1 MKGRTAGFLM
11 FVCVGLAAAGCYA
24 GTVLVQSKQV
34 QEENSTKREQFA
46 ESSELKAPSADTEEA
61 VRPNPEK
68 EAEYL
73 SGQAEASEKLP
84 EDIEGTQETQEED
97 AGTEVQESSE
107 EQEQPKRLEP
117 DPSEKEQRET
127 LTAGDQTEDT
137 EKDGTRP
144 RPSDVRIQKTYSPSD
159 VPPGDT
165 VGFTPSRKEEIMEDR
180 YVESVVDEN
189 DPDSYY
195 CIRLVSKV

>member
-11 FVCVGLAAAGCYA
+11 FACVGLAAAGCYA
-24 GTVLVQSKQV
+24 GTVLVQPKQV

-97 AGTEVQESSE
+97 AETEVQESSE
-107 EQEQPKRLEP
+107 EQVQK
-117 DPSEKEQRET
+117 T
-127 LTAGDQTEDT
+127 
-137 EKDGTRP
+137 GTRP
-144 RPSDVRIQKTYSPSD
+144 FREGAEGNAYSRGPDGRYGKRRDQAPSVGRSHSKDIQPVRCSAGRYRWIYSLPER
-159 VPPGDT
+159 GDH
-165 VGFTPSRKEEIMEDR
+165 GGQICRICR
-180 YVESVVDEN
+180 G
-189 DPDSYY
+189 
-195 CIRLVSKV
+195 